1 DYLRDITNIVEAAAE
16 LDDWVVVIFGPNDE
30 KFEALG
36 AKFIPTK
43 PYIEY
48 LTNSAKG
55 EVALNPLVL
64 NERLH
69 YCSPN
74 RLYEMTALGLRIIT
88 PKAHV
93 FYEKFGDLLIYANTT
108 TPKDEIKRI
117 LQSIDKYPSGSEIQL
132 FSEKYRWEDEIK
144 KMVVEYS
151 HLLSDKD

>member
-1 DYLRDITNIVEAAAE
+1 
-16 LDDWVVVIFGPNDE
+16 
-30 KFEALG
+30 
-36 AKFIPTK
+36 
-43 PYIEY
+43 
-48 LTNSAKG
+48 
-55 EVALNPLVL
+55 
-64 NERLH
+64 
-69 YCSPN
+69 
-74 RLYEMTALGLRIIT
+74 MTALGLRIIT

-117 LQSIDKYPSGSEIQL
+117 LQSIDEYPSGSEIQL